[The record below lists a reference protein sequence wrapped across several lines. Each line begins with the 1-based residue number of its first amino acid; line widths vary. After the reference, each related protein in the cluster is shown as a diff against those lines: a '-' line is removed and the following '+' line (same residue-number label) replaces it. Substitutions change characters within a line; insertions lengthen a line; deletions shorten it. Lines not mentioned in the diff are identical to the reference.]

1 MHSHSTVAQVYE
13 VDEDI
18 VLRTAQPGDADMI
31 ASYFNA
37 NRAHLRPWEPKRE
50 AAFFDVNG
58 WSQKLIKLHELHK
71 MQLGY
76 YLLIIDKVNNEMIGT
91 ISFSNMSRFPFHA
104 CNLGYSLAEHAQ
116 GKGIMGRSLRMA
128 CNYMFNVQNMHR
140 IMAGYMPS
148 NKRSEAVLM
157 KMGFQKEGYAKNYL
171 LINGKWEDH
180 NLTALINPD
189 WRAD

>member
-58 WSQKLIKLHELHK
+58 WRQKLIKLHELHK

-76 YLLIIDKVNNEMIGT
+76 YLLIIDKVNNEMLGT

-116 GKGIMGRSLRMA
+116 GKGLWGVHCVWHVTICLT
-128 CNYMFNVQNMHR
+128 YR
-140 IMAGYMPS
+140 ICIASWLGICH
-148 NKRSEAVLM
+148 
-157 KMGFQKEGYAKNYL
+157 
-171 LINGKWEDH
+171 LINAVK
-180 NLTALINPD
+180 
-189 WRAD
+189 RF

>member
-1 MHSHSTVAQVYE
+1 MHFHSTVAQVYE

-18 VLRTAQPGDADMI
+18 VLRTAQPGDAEMI

-50 AAFFDVNG
+50 EAFFDVNG
-58 WSQKLIKLHELHK
+58 WAQKLIKLHELHK

-76 YLLIIDKVNNEMIGT
+76 YLLIIDKINDEMLGT

-116 GKGIMGRSLRMA
+116 GQGIMGRSLRMA

-157 KMGFQKEGYAKNYL
+157 KMGFEKEGHAKNYL